1 MCSILCCI
9 EIFPIGSSHLP
20 FGNGTYFISDVAGL
34 DLDFLAQ
41 PKLLLGLCHS
51 CFKLQAVYYCLLL
64 GPKSSYFPTPN
75 CVKFEMSM
83 KKNNWL
89 PICSQ
94 NLVSEFPI
102 PNFCFP
108 RPGLSVSTF
117 LNLLEL
123 NTHSAMHHGLRGGQ
137 KCYPGRQIFNTIT

>member
-102 PNFCFP
+102 PSFFFSKTRSFCLNFFCEPVGVEHAHCHASWVMSGVKSATLVAKF
-108 RPGLSVSTF
+108 ST
-117 LNLLEL
+117 
-123 NTHSAMHHGLRGGQ
+123 Q
-137 KCYPGRQIFNTIT
+137 